1 MSTESESGLKFGP
14 LQGLWLLLGYVAAQ
28 LAGYAS
34 VSAVWGAGVGLE
46 ALLHHHKLPAHPA
59 LGTLQ
64 EAWATLIGFIASAA
78 WAVFYVRRVA
88 RPLLRRGEAT
98 GIGWRPPRMQAYFTA
113 VAAALLAVVF
123 AVLAVALLPPDPDK
137 LTGST
142 SKLLDVPGL
151 PRLVITGLAL
161 AGAPL
166 VEEFVFRGAFFA
178 ALARHWGARAAGL
191 LTTLV
196 FVALHAPDKIH
207 WWPGFVV
214 IGFLGVLLVLLR
226 LRYKSIWPGMLT
238 HFLYNSSFFF
248 LP

>member
-1 MSTESESGLKFGP
+1 MSTNSESGLKFGP
-14 LQGLWLLLGYVAAQ
+14 LQGLWLLLGYIAAQ
-28 LAGYAS
+28 KIGSLL
-34 VSAVWGAGVGLE
+34 VSMVWGAGSSFD
-46 ALLHHHKLPAHPA
+46 ALVHHHKPLTHPVP
-59 LGTLQ
+59 GTQQ

-78 WAVFYVRRVA
+78 WAIFYVRRVA

-98 GIGWRPPRMQAYFTA
+98 GIAWRPPRMQAYFM
-113 VAAALLAVVF
+113 AAAAAVLAVIF
-123 AVLAVALLPPDPDK
+123 AVLAVAVLPPDPEQ
-137 LTGST
+137 LTGPT

-161 AGAPL
+161 VGAP
-166 VEEFVFRGAFFA
+166 VMEEFVFRGAFFA
-178 ALARHWGARAAGL
+178 ALARGWGAPLAGVII
-191 LTTLV
+191 TLV

>member
-14 LQGLWLLLGYVAAQ
+14 LQGLLLMLGYIAAQ
-28 LAGYAS
+28 KAGS
-34 VSAVWGAGVGLE
+34 ILMGLVWGAGLE
-46 ALLHHHKLPAHPA
+46 VEAVLHHHKLPAHPTF
-59 LGTLQ
+59 GTLQ
-64 EAWATLIGFIASAA
+64 DAWATLIGFIVSAA
-78 WAVFYVRRVA
+78 WAIFYVRHVA
-88 RPLLRRGEAT
+88 RPLLRRGDAG
-98 GIGWRPPRMQAYFTA
+98 GIGWRPPRMQAYFMA

-123 AVLAVALLPPDPDK
+123 AVLAVALSPPDPEK
-137 LTGST
+137 LTGPT
-142 SKLLDVPGL
+142 LKLLDAPGL

-161 AGAPL
+161 VGAPIM
-166 VEEFVFRGAFFA
+166 EEFVFRGAFFA
-178 ALARHWGARAAGL
+178 ALARGWGAPLAGVII
-191 LTTLV
+191 TLV
-196 FVALHAPDKIH
+196 FVALHAPDKIY